1 MIVGL
6 PCLLIKSLLFLHDD
20 DNDHQH
26 DHGQGEGF
34 IENEMFAANVINQ
47 IGPSQIKNWPQVT
60 VTSSFLLFFFCCLE
74 AFDQHLN
81 QMVGASFDPLW
92 ANNETFFEFKA
103 TVMKFDLKIKIE
115 IPPSN
120 YDRHC

>member
-34 IENEMFAANVINQ
+34 IENEMFAANFTQIYQ
-47 IGPSQIKNWPQVT
+47 IGPSHIKNCPQGT
-60 VTSSFLLFFFCCLE
+60 VTSSFLLFFF
-74 AFDQHLN
+74 
-81 QMVGASFDPLW
+81 V
-92 ANNETFFEFKA
+92 
-103 TVMKFDLKIKIE
+103 V
-115 IPPSN
+115 
-120 YDRHC
+120 

>member
-34 IENEMFAANVINQ
+34 IENEMCAANVINQ
-47 IGPSQIKNWPQVT
+47 IGPSQIKDWPQVN
-60 VTSSFLLFFFCCLE
+60 VTSSFLLFFLLF
-74 AFDQHLN
+74 
-81 QMVGASFDPLW
+81 GS
-92 ANNETFFEFKA
+92 
-103 TVMKFDLKIKIE
+103 I
-115 IPPSN
+115 
-120 YDRHC
+120 

>member
-47 IGPSQIKNWPQVT
+47 IGPGQIKNWPQVT
-60 VTSSFLLFFFCCLE
+60 VTSSFLLFFLLF
-74 AFDQHLN
+74 
-81 QMVGASFDPLW
+81 GS
-92 ANNETFFEFKA
+92 
-103 TVMKFDLKIKIE
+103 I
-115 IPPSN
+115 
-120 YDRHC
+120 

>member
-47 IGPSQIKNWPQVT
+47 IGPSQIKIGPKYCNFIFSV
-60 VTSSFLLFFFCCLE
+60 VLFVVWK
-74 AFDQHLN
+74 HLTN
-81 QMVGASFDPLW
+81 
-92 ANNETFFEFKA
+92 
-103 TVMKFDLKIKIE
+103 I
-115 IPPSN
+115 
-120 YDRHC
+120 

>member
-47 IGPSQIKNWPQVT
+47 IGPSQMKNWP
-60 VTSSFLLFFFCCLE
+60 
-74 AFDQHLN
+74 
-81 QMVGASFDPLW
+81 
-92 ANNETFFEFKA
+92 
-103 TVMKFDLKIKIE
+103 
-115 IPPSN
+115 
-120 YDRHC
+120 